1 MSLDSTLP
9 RRGARRP
16 LLLRVRRRL
25 PRLRLRL
32 LLVPLLVAG
41 LAAGGWMWLRDASL
55 AEVRDVEVTGVTSSE
70 QPRIR
75 AALEAAALDMTTLH
89 VREAALRSAVAPFVS
104 VADLRVSTDFPH
116 RMRIDVIEHKPV
128 AVLDLD
134 GRRIPSSA
142 SGVVLR
148 GIQAGTDLPVIRIG
162 TLPAG
167 DRVGNRNTLDALAI
181 AGAAPAPLRARVVG
195 LWTGPRGMMLSLRN
209 GPDLI
214 FGTSA
219 DAAAKWAAA
228 ARVLAEPDAAGATYL
243 DLRIAERVAAG
254 GLGSATETEPDTE
267 AQTNPQ
273 PQVENSPSLNP

>member
-9 RRGARRP
+9 RRGARP
-16 LLLRVRRRL
+16 PTLLRLRRRL
-25 PRLRLRL
+25 PRPRLRL
-32 LLVPLLVAG
+32 LLVPLLAAG
-41 LAAGGWMWLRDASL
+41 LAAGGWLWLRDANV
-55 AEVRDVEVTGVTSSE
+55 AEVRDVQVTGVTSSE
-70 QPRIR
+70 QRRIR

-89 VREAALRSAVAPFVS
+89 VREDALRSAVAPFVS

-116 RMRIDVIEHKPV
+116 TMRIEVVEHKPV
-128 AVLDLD
+128 AVLELD
-134 GRRIPSSA
+134 GRRIASST

-148 GIQAGTDLPVIRIG
+148 GIQAAADLPVIRIEN
-162 TLPAG
+162 LPAG
-167 DRVGNRNTLDALAI
+167 DRVGNHNTLDALAI

-195 LWTGPRGMMLSLRN
+195 IWTGPRGMMLTLRE

-219 DAAAKWAAA
+219 AAAGKWAAA

-243 DLRIAERVAAG
+243 DLRIPERVAAG
-254 GLGSATETEPDTE
+254 GLGSATETEPDTD

-273 PQVENSPSLNP
+273 LQVENSPTLNP